1 MLDEAGDTIVDNFL
15 MTLEREQSAVGLFY
29 NDKDYGPRMMTIEE
43 NLIPSSYSHA
53 VTVVNLIDSYAG
65 QEIDEVDVYFT
76 LNGETVEDTSNVVEG
91 LDQYDQQEQVVDNEV
106 YTTYVVFEEN
116 GQQIVLLQQSDMD
129 FTEEGNYILVI
140 EHDETTDSGF
150 KMTLERT
157 VTEQS

>member
-1 MLDEAGDTIVDNFL
+1 MAGLGFVGSGFLAITSIGLIIAFGFGSNF
-15 MTLEREQSAVGLFY
+15 TVSVR
-29 NDKDYGPRMMTIEE
+29 
-43 NLIPSSYSHA
+43 SSF
-53 VTVVNLIDSYAG
+53 
-65 QEIDEVDVYFT
+65 EF
-76 LNGETVEDTSNVVEG
+76 SNVFAVFVEG

-106 YTTYVVFEEN
+106 YTTYVVFEDN

-140 EHDETTDSGF
+140 EHDDTTDSGF